1 MSLAVKLLKTA
12 YKNAARLKSKPKTEN
27 LASLFEKRTS
37 QARRTYSA
45 VAAQGT
51 SNSEQV
57 VLKEHGLSE
66 IMSEAVHKPTQ
77 IGQTPVYSP
86 LKPELPEHYIK
97 VEGQIIPC
105 ERDVR
110 GKVITDYKIVPSKDN
125 PNLKYVHFID
135 KEGHMVGARIP
146 VERTSKMTRTEYIKY
161 LDDLKKNPR
170 PQVTTPTEPQET
182 WLEKTIK
189 GLKAPNGTTKQIVKL
204 DDDGNTIVRFLDKD
218 GYFIRKVKINPD
230 GHVLEYS
237 NYRTMVSSQGMK
249 DAHLSYRYPNG
260 STCSSRPGEQLIG
273 DAKFDEKISNYMHV
287 KEESR
292 YILDSKGEVARSIQ
306 TRRFTPHEYG
316 RVSETSV
323 ITTVDSRSMGGGRFV
338 EDVVITKGDKRFS
351 RSYWFDQK
359 SGNVHTM
366 DGWCKGLT
374 KEEIELI
381 KSDPYL
387 ASRYYND
394 PLDFI
399 RAEKFNGYKTQGL
412 RDKSTPLTFDPPNG
426 SESGYYQH
434 GRDFGGTI
442 LGRRINVTPSNVS
455 RDDKPW
461 MVNILHHEPRHGYQC
476 QMVDDLNAGLL
487 QGEEKAQAEIFR
499 NNFRNYTSPD
509 LDHARYMAQ
518 PVEADAYRIGDAA
531 QKQFVDN
538 GKKIDSI
545 FFDVA

>member
-1 MSLAVKLLKTA
+1 MSLTVGLFKTTYKGAGRFIKKSIPKKLT
-12 YKNAARLKSKPKTEN
+12 T
-27 LASLFEKRTS
+27 LFEKRTS
-37 QARRTYSA
+37 QNRIYSA
-45 VAAQGT
+45 ANAQGT
-51 SNSEQV
+51 DKANEV

-66 IMSEAVHKPTQ
+66 IMTESAHTPTK
-77 IGQTPVYSP
+77 IGQTPVHSP
-86 LKPELPEHYIK
+86 LPPELPEHYIK

-105 ERDVR
+105 EYDVR
-110 GKVITDYKIVPSKDN
+110 GNVVTEYKIVPSKDN

-135 KEGHMVGARIP
+135 KEGHTVGAKIP
-146 VERTSKMTRTEYIKY
+146 VERTSKMTREEYMKY

-170 PQVTTPTEPQET
+170 PQVTAHAQPQET

-189 GLKAPNGTTKQIVKL
+189 GLKAPKGTAKQLVRL
-204 DDDGNTIVRFLDKD
+204 DDEGNTIVRFLDKD
-218 GYFIRKVKINPD
+218 GYFIRKVKVNPD

-237 NYRTMVSSQGMK
+237 NYRQLVSGQGIQ

-273 DAKFDEKISNYMHV
+273 DAKFDEKMSNYMHV
-287 KEESR
+287 REESR
-292 YILDSKGEVARSIQ
+292 YILDTKGEVARSIQ

-316 RVSETSV
+316 KVSETPV
-323 ITTVDSRSMGGGRFV
+323 ITTVDSRSMGSGRFV

-351 RSYWFDQK
+351 RSFWFDQK

-434 GRDFGGTI
+434 GRNWGGTI
-442 LGRRINVTPSNVS
+442 FGRRINVTPSNVS
-455 RDDKPW
+455 RDNKPEI
-461 MVNILHHEPRHGYQC
+461 VNILHHEPRHGWQH
-476 QMVDDLNAGLL
+476 QMVDDLNAGLI
-487 QGEEKAQAEIFR
+487 QGEQKAQAEIFR
-499 NNFRNYTSPD
+499 DNFRNYTSPD

-518 PVEADAYRIGDAA
+518 PVEADAFRVGDAA
-531 QKQFVDN
+531 QKQFEQN
-538 GKKIDSI
+538 GKKIDHI